1 MVDTVKILGSL
12 LSSGVLSSGSG
23 SNVLG
28 NLLGAALGGNQQ
40 ASGMIGMLGSLLG
53 GNNQQSSGGIGGL
66 LGSLLGAQQQRPPQN
81 GGVGDLLGSLLGGAQ
96 QSQQNSGLGGLL
108 GSLMGGQQS
117 PAPMQPSA
125 QNGGVGDLLG
135 SLLGGNKNIAANG
148 GTPDLGSLLGGAMS
162 KYLGTQTADPK
173 LNDLTDSFLP
183 PQAVNAQALQDQAT
197 LLIRTMINA
206 AKADGK
212 VDNTEQDRIL
222 AKLGTLDAEEA
233 AFIRSEMQAPLNVE
247 AFINSIPAGQ
257 EQPIYTVSLMA
268 IDLDTQ
274 QEARYLIQLA
284 QGLRLSPAIC
294 NQIHEQVGA
303 PKLYA

>member
-1 MVDTVKILGSL
+1 MDAVKILGSL
-12 LSSGVLSSGSG
+12 LSSGVLSNGSG

-53 GNNQQSSGGIGGL
+53 GNNQSAGGIGGL
-66 LGSLLGAQQQRPPQN
+66 LGSLLGGAQQRPQAQG

-96 QSQQNSGLGGLL
+96 QRPQ
-108 GSLMGGQQS
+108 
-117 PAPMQPSA
+117 A
-125 QNGGVGDLLG
+125 QGGGVGDLLG
-135 SLLGGNKNIAANG
+135 SLLGGAQQRPQAQGGGVGDLLGGLLGGNKAAAPA

-162 KYLGTQTADPK
+162 KYLGTQSADPK
-173 LNDLTDSFLP
+173 LAELTDSFLP
-183 PQAVNAQALQDQAT
+183 PQAVNQQALQDQAT

-212 VDNTEQDRIL
+212 VDAQEQERIL
-222 AKLGTLDAEEA
+222 AKVGTLDAEEA
-233 AFIRSEMQAPLNVE
+233 AFIRSEFQAPLNVN
-247 AFINSIPAGQ
+247 AFIQSVPAGM
-257 EQPIYTVSLMA
+257 EQQIYTVSLMA
-268 IDLDTQ
+268 IDLDTK
-274 QEARYLIQLA
+274 QEAQYLLQLA
-284 QGLRLSPAIC
+284 QGLRLNPQLC